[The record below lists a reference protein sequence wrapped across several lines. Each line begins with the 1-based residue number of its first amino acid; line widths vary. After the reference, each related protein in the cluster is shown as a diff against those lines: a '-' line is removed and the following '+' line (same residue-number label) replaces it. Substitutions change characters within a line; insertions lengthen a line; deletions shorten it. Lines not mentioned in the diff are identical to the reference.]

1 MSVGPRPGYGGVLAV
16 MKSIYRYFLNQP
28 GMDKPFA
35 VFSTIMLIGFIFPA
49 AIIVFFIL
57 WTFLLEIISMI
68 LFGTIF

>member
-1 MSVGPRPGYGGVLAV
+1 

-68 LFGTIF
+68 LFGTTF